1 MAIRDDAAR
10 RLKLI
15 ISANGSSLLNETD
28 ALRGLLLRGQSDA
41 PPELRALMIVA
52 EKGGVAHLIKW
63 SKAPPDQRP
72 TYVQM
77 RDRIAQKFGSAGVL
91 PEELAQWALDA
102 WVGALPTLANHATA
116 AVQAPLALEAIAEP
130 TAAPAPN
137 VAPKASVPNAAN
149 APQAAPIYRNP
160 RLAPIGAKVEEI
172 APSPSDV
179 ASTAMPTESRRVPML
194 RGLSWIAEGW
204 NLFKAQPLMWWV
216 CLIVFVIVSV
226 VPQLIPFIGPIIG
239 MLLAPILVAG
249 LMLGARDV
257 HEGRPLTVGHVFA
270 GFQTNPGALILTA
283 VIQVALIVAIAA
295 AIFFLMSQ
303 RLLSAAVAWNMKKG
317 DVDFGTIMSLL
328 GPALPLLLLLVL
340 VAMTTYFAPPLV
352 AIRNEGPVRAVWLSA
367 TGMLKNILPG
377 MAYSAVILVLAFFAT
392 LPFGL
397 GWIVLLPVLALS
409 SYAAFQ
415 DIYLE
420 PE

>member
-1 MAIRDDAAR
+1 MATRDDAAR

-15 ISANGSSLLNETD
+15 ISANGSSLLNEAD

-41 PPELRALMIVA
+41 PPELLALMKVA

-63 SKAPPDQRP
+63 SKAPPNQRP

-77 RDRIAQKFGSAGVL
+77 RDRIAQKFGAAGVM
-91 PEELAQWALDA
+91 PEELSQWALDA
-102 WVGALPTLANHATA
+102 WVAALPTLASHATA
-116 AVQAPLALEAIAEP
+116 VVQAPLALESIAEP
-130 TAAPAPN
+130 PSPAPQ
-137 VAPKASVPNAAN
+137 P
-149 APQAAPIYRNP
+149 APIASRAPSPAPVYRNAL
-160 RLAPIGAKVEEI
+160 LAPVGAKVEEI
-172 APSPSDV
+172 APPPSDSV
-179 ASTAMPTESRRVPML
+179 TSAMPTESRRVPML

-204 NLFKAQPLMWWV
+204 HLFKAQPLMWWV

-226 VPQLIPFIGPIIG
+226 VPQLIPVIGPIIG
-239 MLLAPILVAG
+239 LLLAPILVAG
-249 LMLGARDV
+249 LMLGAHDV
-257 HEGRPLTVGHVFA
+257 QQGRPLTVGHVFA

-283 VIQVALIVAIAA
+283 VIQVGLIVAIGA

-303 RLLSAAVAWNMKKG
+303 RLMSAAVAWNMKG
-317 DVDFGTIMSLL
+317 NVDFGTVVSLL

-340 VAMTTYFAPPLV
+340 VVMSTYFAPPLV
-352 AIRNEGPVRAVWLSA
+352 AIRNEGPVRAMLLSVI
-367 TGMLKNILPG
+367 GMLKNALPG
-377 MAYSAVILVLAFFAT
+377 IAYSAVMFVLALLAT

-409 SYAAFQ
+409 TYAAFR

-420 PE
+420 TD